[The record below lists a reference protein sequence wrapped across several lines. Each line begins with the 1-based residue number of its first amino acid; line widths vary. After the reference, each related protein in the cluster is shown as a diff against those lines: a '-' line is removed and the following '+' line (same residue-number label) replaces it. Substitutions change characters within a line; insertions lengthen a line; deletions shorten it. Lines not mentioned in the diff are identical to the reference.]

1 MMKLALL
8 DHDAACREALEA
20 MLAGAGFAC
29 TCFHTGRQLMRSLQR
44 DTHDLLMVD
53 WNLPD
58 LAGPHLLEGIRNQI
72 GATAPVL
79 LLTGPLPEDAM
90 VQALNTGA
98 DCVLAKPCAPD
109 LVVAQLRALARRTGN
124 CNGLSVETYGRY
136 SFALASR
143 TLMVDGAAPHVT
155 PKEFTLA
162 LLLFR
167 NLNQA
172 VSRSYI
178 LETIWGIDPGL
189 STRTLDIH
197 ISKIRTKLGLQPHN
211 GFRLSPVYGYGYRL
225 EELVA

>member
-8 DHDAACREALEA
+8 DHDAACREAMEGTLSA
-20 MLAGAGFAC
+20 AGFLC
-29 TCFHTGRQLMRSLQR
+29 TCFHSGRQLLRSLQR
-44 DTHDLLMVD
+44 DTHDALLVD

-58 LAGPHLLEGIRNQI
+58 LAGPNLLEGIRNQI
-72 GATAPVL
+72 GATLPVL
-79 LLTGPLPEDAM
+79 LLTAPLPQINMA
-90 VQALNTGA
+90 QALNTGA
-98 DCVLAKPCAPD
+98 DCVLAKPCAPE
-109 LVVAQLRALARRTGN
+109 LVIAQLRALARRTGS
-124 CNGLSVETYGRY
+124 GHALSIETYGRY
-136 SFALASR
+136 SFSLATR
-143 TLMVDGAAPHVT
+143 TVLVDGVAPHVT

-178 LETIWGIDPGL
+178 LETIWGIDPRL

-197 ISKIRTKLGLQPHN
+197 ISKIRTKLALKPEN

-225 EELVA
+225 EEFVA